1 MTKKIKNYGFTTTR
15 VNGLEVYSF
24 GALFSVRNRDILDK
38 HNVNYQIT
46 GYTNKLSVEY
56 ATVNSQEMSAYTQK
70 VGKAMKEIAQRDL
83 DNKYFWVEK

>member
-24 GALFSVRNRDILDK
+24 GALFSVRNIDILDK

-46 GYTNKLSVEY
+46 YTNKISVEY